1 MFIEIIGVCA
11 IRNFSE
17 SLVSTSKGPIK
28 CISLNNHPC
37 NAIPTLFT
45 INSDKTLFY
54 PFTVRVNEGG
64 GSCNTINDLYA
75 QACIPNKIKNTNV
88 KVFNLMAGVNETR
101 YLVQHE
107 SCETKC
113 GLNKVYAIQSKNGI
127 MMNVGVLV
135 HL

>member
-1 MFIEIIGVCA
+1 
-11 IRNFSE
+11 
-17 SLVSTSKGPIK
+17 
-28 CISLNNHPC
+28 
-37 NAIPTLFT
+37 
-45 INSDKTLFY
+45 
-54 PFTVRVNEGG
+54 
-64 GSCNTINDLYA
+64 
-75 QACIPNKIKNTNV
+75 
-88 KVFNLMAGVNETR
+88 MAGVNETR